1 MPRNDATN
9 PQCTTSQQ
17 THKGTKEPTPS
28 IKKQQD
34 QLAEPLRTVY
44 YYYNAPESRV
54 TESHI
59 IQDFNFKN
67 IQFNSHWS
75 WSRHSHLVSSHA
87 VSNCHDTDTDTI
99 YLLPGLA
106 SANFDPNNSTP
117 LRANDPTQQELR
129 PLHPHQ
135 CCAAACC

>member
-67 IQFNSHWS
+67 IQFSLVMES
-75 WSRHSHLVSSHA
+75 TFTSRLVSCSQQ
-87 VSNCHDTDTDTI
+87 
-99 YLLPGLA
+99 LP
-106 SANFDPNNSTP
+106 
-117 LRANDPTQQELR
+117 
-129 PLHPHQ
+129 
-135 CCAAACC
+135 